1 MLFEK
6 HNYKTIKTWGCV
18 KTKNSE
24 KLPFILTVSL
34 PHKY

>member
-1 MLFEK
+1 MMKIKVMLQVER
-6 HNYKTIKTWGCV
+6 GCV